1 MSEQQQDPGADP
13 EAERVESLDHRF
25 GAIETKQAEQD
36 GKLDQ
41 ILSRLTGGAGGGTKA
56 PPRTP
61 VGAAPGTDPGTIADQ
76 VRKAVEAVGAEQAAK
91 AAQDQHAQDHAAIA
105 EMREQQPRDSTAA
118 GWRGKLQRAMY
129 GGDR

>member
-56 PPRTP
+56 PPPTP
-61 VGAAPGTDPGTIADQ
+61 VPSPTRSVKPSKRSAPSRQPKR
-76 VRKAVEAVGAEQAAK
+76 RKTSTPRTTPPSPRCANSSPATAPPPDGAENSSA
-91 AAQDQHAQDHAAIA
+91 
-105 EMREQQPRDSTAA
+105 PCTAVT
-118 GWRGKLQRAMY
+118 GESHLR
-129 GGDR
+129 